1 MNQGICY
8 NARIITQKKNN
19 PKDYQILNL
28 KKGKNMKIAM
38 LGLGKM
44 GGNMAARLI
53 RNGHEVVGYD
63 TSQEVITK
71 LEKTE
76 KLIPSSSVK
85 DAISKLEGQKIV
97 WMMLPAGEITK
108 KQIADL
114 IPLLNKGDIIVDGGN
129 SNFKQSVK
137 MGSML
142 EEYDIGFMDC
152 GTSGGVW
159 GLDNGYCLMVGASL
173 EVAKAVEPILRALAP
188 TPQTGWLHVGP
199 IGSGHFTKM
208 IHNGIEYGM
217 MESFAEGL
225 ELLKGREEY
234 AINIADVTEL
244 WRHGSVVRSW
254 LLDLTAEALKG
265 DQDLDKIEPFVAD
278 SGEGRWTA
286 VEAIEQG
293 IPAPVLT
300 QALQVRFRS
309 QEKSKGYGYKILSI
323 MRNAFGGHV
332 MKKKG

>member
-1 MNQGICY
+1 
-8 NARIITQKKNN
+8 
-19 PKDYQILNL
+19 
-28 KKGKNMKIAM
+28 MKIAM

-44 GGNMAARLI
+44 GGNMAARLV
-53 RNGHEVVGYD
+53 RKGVSVVGYD
-63 TSQEVITK
+63 NNQTIVKE
-71 LEKTE
+71 LAEKE
-76 KLIPSSSVK
+76 KIIASSSVE
-85 DAISKLEGQKIV
+85 DALSKLDKQKIV

-114 IPLLNKGDIIVDGGN
+114 IPLLNKGDIIIDGGN

-159 GLDNGYCLMVGASL
+159 GLENGYCLMVGASH
-173 EVAKAVEPILRALAP
+173 EVAKAVEPALKALAP
-188 TPQTGWLHVGP
+188 TEQTGWLHVGP
-199 IGSGHFTKM
+199 VGSGHFTKM

-225 ELLKGREEY
+225 ELLKGRKEY
-234 AINIADVTEL
+234 DIDIGKVTEL

-265 DQDLDKIEPFVAD
+265 DPELDEIAPFVAD

>member
-1 MNQGICY
+1 
-8 NARIITQKKNN
+8 
-19 PKDYQILNL
+19 
-28 KKGKNMKIAM
+28 MKIAM

-44 GGNMAARLI
+44 GGNMAARLV
-53 RNGHEVVGYD
+53 RKGVSVVGYD
-63 TSQEVITK
+63 NNQTIVKELEEKEKVIA
-71 LEKTE
+71 
-76 KLIPSSSVK
+76 SSSVE
-85 DAISKLEGQKIV
+85 DALSKLDKQKIV

-114 IPLLNKGDIIVDGGN
+114 IPLLNKGDIIIDGGN

-159 GLDNGYCLMVGASL
+159 GLENGYCLMVGASH
-173 EVAKAVEPILRALAP
+173 EVAKAVEPALKALAP
-188 TPQTGWLHVGP
+188 TPQNGWLHVGP
-199 IGSGHFTKM
+199 VGSGHFTKM

-225 ELLKGREEY
+225 ELLKGRKEY
-234 AINIADVTEL
+234 DIDIGKVTEL

-265 DQDLDKIEPFVAD
+265 DPELDEIAPFVAD

>member
-1 MNQGICY
+1 
-8 NARIITQKKNN
+8 
-19 PKDYQILNL
+19 
-28 KKGKNMKIAM
+28 MKIAM

-44 GGNMAARLI
+44 GGNMSARLI
-53 RNGHEVVGYD
+53 RNGISVIGYD
-63 TSQEVITK
+63 NDPNTIKK
-71 LEKTE
+71 LKKDE
-76 KLIPSSSVK
+76 KLISSLSVK
-85 DAISKLEGQKIV
+85 DALSKIEGQKIV

-173 EVAKAVEPILRALAP
+173 EVAKAVEPVLKALAP
-188 TPQTGWLHVGP
+188 SPQKGWLHVGP
-199 IGSGHFTKM
+199 VGSGHFTKM

-225 ELLKGREEY
+225 ELLKGREEFS
-234 AINIADVTEL
+234 IDIAEVTEL
-244 WRHGSVVRSW
+244 WRHGSVIRSW
-254 LLDLTAEALKG
+254 LLDLTAEALEG
-265 DQDLDKIEPFVAD
+265 DQELEKIAPYVAD

-323 MRNAFGGHV
+323 MRNAFGGHN
-332 MKKKG
+332 MKQKG

>member
-1 MNQGICY
+1 
-8 NARIITQKKNN
+8 
-19 PKDYQILNL
+19 
-28 KKGKNMKIAM
+28 MKIAM

-44 GGNMAARLI
+44 GGNMAARLV
-53 RNGHEVVGYD
+53 RNGVSVVGYD
-63 TSQEVITK
+63 NNPSVVKQLKEDEDI
-71 LEKTE
+71 
-76 KLIPSSSVK
+76 IPSSSVQ
-85 DAISKLEGQKIV
+85 DALSKLDEQKII
-97 WMMLPAGEITK
+97 WMMLPAGVITK

-114 IPLLNKGDIIVDGGN
+114 IPLLSKGDIIIDGGN
-129 SNFKQSVK
+129 SNFKQSIK

-159 GLDNGYCLMVGASL
+159 GLENGYCLMVGASM
-173 EVAKAVEPILRALAP
+173 EVAKAVEPALKALAP
-188 TPQTGWLHVGP
+188 SSQDGWLHVGP

-225 ELLKGREEY
+225 ELLKGREEF
-234 AINIADVTEL
+234 AIDIAKVTEL

-265 DQDLDKIEPFVAD
+265 DQGLDEIAPFVAD